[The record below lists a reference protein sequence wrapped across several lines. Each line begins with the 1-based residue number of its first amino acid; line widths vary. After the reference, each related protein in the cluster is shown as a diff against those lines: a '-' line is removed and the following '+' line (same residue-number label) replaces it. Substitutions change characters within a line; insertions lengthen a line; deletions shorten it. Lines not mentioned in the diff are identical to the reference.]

1 MKKVFC
7 IYFHINNYAFFLLK
21 AYTSSQENTIITL
34 NPKPCPSTN
43 LNYLNDIDKEVNM
56 KEMLENT
63 RSIETDIDYEE
74 ALTILGTNIVKFV
87 IKKGDKDEADV
98 N

>member
-1 MKKVFC
+1 
-7 IYFHINNYAFFLLK
+7 
-21 AYTSSQENTIITL
+21 
-34 NPKPCPSTN
+34 
-43 LNYLNDIDKEVNM
+43 M